1 MKSVPTAH
9 PGEVLRK
16 QFLTPMGISQSALA
30 RTAGMS
36 TVHIK
41 DIVLG
46 RRDVT
51 VDTDAGL
58 AAALGTDKC
67 FWLELQAKFDLEK
80 GAACAVVRSRKALG
94 AKQGSP

>member
-1 MKSVPTAH
+1 MKSVPTVH

-16 QFLTPMGISQSALA
+16 QFLTPMGISQCALA
-30 RTAGMS
+30 HAAGMS

-51 VDTDAGL
+51 VDTDTRLASAKAASSVIQIPPAEIPHRLGL
-58 AAALGTDKC
+58 
-67 FWLELQAKFDLEK
+67 
-80 GAACAVVRSRKALG
+80 VS
-94 AKQGSP
+94 